1 MDRASR
7 RRMGVDK
14 LSAVT
19 ISFRNLAPVAW
30 APGRAIDSS
39 QTYVGVGDDAVFGQ
53 ALGGLLAQMGVDRI
67 DLAAAMLFKAI
78 NAHCPKDMRF
88 MVAMGIVQ
96 GLDYR
101 ITQKEVKGE
110 GDEMVLEVGVEG
122 VQAFEDILPK
132 TDPTKGTGLVDPEGR
147 PLR

>member
-1 MDRASR
+1 MDRAAR
-7 RRMGVDK
+7 RRMGADK

-30 APGRAIDSS
+30 APGRAVDSS
-39 QTYVGVGDDAVFGQ
+39 QTYVGPSDDAVFGQ
-53 ALGGLLAQMGVDRI
+53 ALGGLLAQMGVTNI
-67 DLAAAMLFKAI
+67 SIAAAMLFRAI

-110 GDEMVLEVGVEG
+110 GDEMVLEIGVEG
-122 VQAFEDILPK
+122 IKAFESIVPEK
-132 TDPTKGTGLVDPEGR
+132 PEAKVGGLVDPEGR